1 MRFPS
6 AIFKGVELSLIH
18 ISLAVQIRTDGTV
31 IARAP
36 LRMPKDRIL
45 CFLSEKASWIR
56 MQQGKMQEREKM
68 RQQARIHL
76 DAAQEKELRERAKS
90 VLAQRTAYFA
100 RQVGVTYGRITVRDQ
115 KTRWGSCS
123 QTGNLNFNF
132 RLILAPLEVLDYVV
146 VHELCHRRQ
155 MNHST
160 QFWQEVA
167 QVLPDYRKRKAWLTA
182 VSYTHLDV
190 YKRQTVDGADY
201 WQKMFQITIPLV
213 RPSLTVSTVLNIIYV
228 FNSFPIIWTITKGC
242 LLYTYRCV

>member
-1 MRFPS
+1 MP
-6 AIFKGVELSLIH
+6 KEELVKIAGLSVLLVR
-18 ISLAVQIRTDGTV
+18 SSRKTLAVQIRADGTV

-56 MQQGKMQEREKM
+56 MQQGKMQERENM

-132 RLILAPLEVLDYVV
+132 RLILAPPEVMDYVV

-155 MNHST
+155 MNHSA

-167 QVLPDYRKRKAWLTA
+167 QVLPDYRKRKAWLTENGWRLMGELCPA
-182 VSYTHLDV
+182 SGI
-190 YKRQTVDGADY
+190 K
-201 WQKMFQITIPLV
+201 
-213 RPSLTVSTVLNIIYV
+213 
-228 FNSFPIIWTITKGC
+228 
-242 LLYTYRCV
+242 

>member
-1 MRFPS
+1 MP
-6 AIFKGVELSLIH
+6 KEELVKIAGLSVLLVR
-18 ISLAVQIRTDGTV
+18 SSRKTLAVQIRADGTV

-56 MQQGKMQEREKM
+56 MQQGRMQERENM

-132 RLILAPLEVLDYVV
+132 RLILAPPEVLDYVV

-155 MNHST
+155 MNHSA

-167 QVLPDYRKRKAWLTA
+167 QVLPDYRERKAWLTENGWR
-182 VSYTHLDV
+182 LM
-190 YKRQTVDGADY
+190 G
-201 WQKMFQITIPLV
+201 
-213 RPSLTVSTVLNIIYV
+213 
-228 FNSFPIIWTITKGC
+228 
-242 LLYTYRCV
+242 

>member
-1 MRFPS
+1 MP
-6 AIFKGVELSLIH
+6 KEELVKIAGLSVLLVR
-18 ISLAVQIRTDGTV
+18 SSRKTLAVQIRADGTV

-56 MQQGKMQEREKM
+56 MQQGKMQERENM

-100 RQVGVTYGRITVRDQ
+100 RQIGVTYGRITVRDQ

-155 MNHST
+155 MNHSA

-167 QVLPDYRKRKAWLTA
+167 QVLPDYRERKAWLTENGWR
-182 VSYTHLDV
+182 LM
-190 YKRQTVDGADY
+190 G
-201 WQKMFQITIPLV
+201 
-213 RPSLTVSTVLNIIYV
+213 
-228 FNSFPIIWTITKGC
+228 
-242 LLYTYRCV
+242 

>member
-1 MRFPS
+1 MP
-6 AIFKGVELSLIH
+6 KEELVKIAGLSVLLVR
-18 ISLAVQIRTDGTV
+18 SSRKTLAVQIRADGTV

-56 MQQGKMQEREKM
+56 MQQGKMQERENM

-155 MNHST
+155 MNHSA

-167 QVLPDYRKRKAWLTA
+167 QVLPDYRERKAWLTENGWR
-182 VSYTHLDV
+182 LM
-190 YKRQTVDGADY
+190 G
-201 WQKMFQITIPLV
+201 
-213 RPSLTVSTVLNIIYV
+213 
-228 FNSFPIIWTITKGC
+228 
-242 LLYTYRCV
+242 

>member
-1 MRFPS
+1 MP
-6 AIFKGVELSLIH
+6 KEELVKIAGLSVLLVR
-18 ISLAVQIRTDGTV
+18 SSRKTLAVQIRTDGTV

-56 MQQGKMQEREKM
+56 MQQGKMQERENM

-132 RLILAPLEVLDYVV
+132 RLILAPPEVLDYVV

-167 QVLPDYRKRKAWLTA
+167 QVLPDYRKRKAWLTENGWR
-182 VSYTHLDV
+182 LM
-190 YKRQTVDGADY
+190 G
-201 WQKMFQITIPLV
+201 
-213 RPSLTVSTVLNIIYV
+213 
-228 FNSFPIIWTITKGC
+228 
-242 LLYTYRCV
+242 

>member
-1 MRFPS
+1 MP
-6 AIFKGVELSLIH
+6 KEELVKIAGLSVLLVR
-18 ISLAVQIRTDGTV
+18 SSRKTLAVQIRADGTV

-45 CFLSEKASWIR
+45 RFLSEKASWIC

-68 RQQARIHL
+68 RQQACIHL
-76 DAAQEKELRERAKS
+76 DAAQEKELRERAKA

-100 RQVGVTYGRITVRDQ
+100 RQIGVTYGRITVRDQ

-132 RLILAPLEVLDYVV
+132 RLILAPSEVLDYVV

-155 MNHST
+155 MNHSA

-167 QVLPDYRKRKAWLTA
+167 QVLPDYRKRKAWLTENGWR
-182 VSYTHLDV
+182 LM
-190 YKRQTVDGADY
+190 G
-201 WQKMFQITIPLV
+201 
-213 RPSLTVSTVLNIIYV
+213 
-228 FNSFPIIWTITKGC
+228 
-242 LLYTYRCV
+242 

>member
-1 MRFPS
+1 MPKEETVK
-6 AIFKGVELSLIH
+6 IEGLSVLLVR
-18 ISLAVQIRTDGTV
+18 SSRKTLAVQIRADGTV

-56 MQQGKMQEREKM
+56 MQQGRMQEREKM
-68 RQQARIHL
+68 RQQARIPL
-76 DAAQEKELRERAKS
+76 DAAQEKELRERAES

-100 RQVGVTYGRITVRDQ
+100 RQIGVTYGRITVRDQ

-167 QVLPDYRKRKAWLTA
+167 QVLPDYRKRKAWLTENGWR
-182 VSYTHLDV
+182 LM
-190 YKRQTVDGADY
+190 G
-201 WQKMFQITIPLV
+201 
-213 RPSLTVSTVLNIIYV
+213 
-228 FNSFPIIWTITKGC
+228 
-242 LLYTYRCV
+242 

>member
-1 MRFPS
+1 MP
-6 AIFKGVELSLIH
+6 KEELVKIAGLSVLLVR
-18 ISLAVQIRTDGTV
+18 SSRKTLAVQIRADGTV

-45 CFLSEKASWIR
+45 RFLSEKASWIR

-68 RQQARIHL
+68 RQQACIHL

-100 RQVGVTYGRITVRDQ
+100 RQIGVTYGRITVRDQ

-155 MNHST
+155 MNHSA

-167 QVLPDYRKRKAWLTA
+167 QVLPNYRERKAWLTENGWR
-182 VSYTHLDV
+182 LM
-190 YKRQTVDGADY
+190 G
-201 WQKMFQITIPLV
+201 
-213 RPSLTVSTVLNIIYV
+213 
-228 FNSFPIIWTITKGC
+228 
-242 LLYTYRCV
+242 

>member
-1 MRFPS
+1 MP
-6 AIFKGVELSLIH
+6 KEELVKIAGLSVLLVR
-18 ISLAVQIRTDGTV
+18 SSRKTLAVQIRADGTV

-36 LRMPKDRIL
+36 LRMPKDHIL

-100 RQVGVTYGRITVRDQ
+100 RQIGVTYGRITVRDQ

-155 MNHST
+155 MNHSA

-167 QVLPDYRKRKAWLTA
+167 QVLPDYRTRKAWLTENGWR
-182 VSYTHLDV
+182 LM
-190 YKRQTVDGADY
+190 G
-201 WQKMFQITIPLV
+201 
-213 RPSLTVSTVLNIIYV
+213 
-228 FNSFPIIWTITKGC
+228 
-242 LLYTYRCV
+242 

>member
-1 MRFPS
+1 MP
-6 AIFKGVELSLIH
+6 KEELVKIAGLSVLLVR
-18 ISLAVQIRTDGTV
+18 SSRKTLAVQIRADGTV

-68 RQQARIHL
+68 RQQACIHL

-132 RLILAPLEVLDYVV
+132 RLILAPSEVLDYVV

-155 MNHST
+155 MNHSA

-167 QVLPDYRKRKAWLTA
+167 QVLPDYRKRKAWLTENGWR
-182 VSYTHLDV
+182 LM
-190 YKRQTVDGADY
+190 G
-201 WQKMFQITIPLV
+201 
-213 RPSLTVSTVLNIIYV
+213 
-228 FNSFPIIWTITKGC
+228 
-242 LLYTYRCV
+242 

>member
-1 MRFPS
+1 MP
-6 AIFKGVELSLIH
+6 KEELVKIAGLSVLLVL
-18 ISLAVQIRTDGTV
+18 SSRKTLAVQIRTDGTV

-167 QVLPDYRKRKAWLTA
+167 QVLPDYRKRKAWLTENGWR
-182 VSYTHLDV
+182 LM
-190 YKRQTVDGADY
+190 G
-201 WQKMFQITIPLV
+201 
-213 RPSLTVSTVLNIIYV
+213 
-228 FNSFPIIWTITKGC
+228 
-242 LLYTYRCV
+242 

>member
-1 MRFPS
+1 MP
-6 AIFKGVELSLIH
+6 KEELVKIAGLSVLLVR
-18 ISLAVQIRTDGTV
+18 SSRKTLAVQIRADGTV

-36 LRMPKDRIL
+36 RRMPKDRIL

-56 MQQGKMQEREKM
+56 MQQVRMQEREKM

-100 RQVGVTYGRITVRDQ
+100 RQIGVTYGRITVRDQ

-167 QVLPDYRKRKAWLTA
+167 QVLPDYRKRKAWLTENGWRLMGELCPA
-182 VSYTHLDV
+182 SGI
-190 YKRQTVDGADY
+190 K
-201 WQKMFQITIPLV
+201 
-213 RPSLTVSTVLNIIYV
+213 
-228 FNSFPIIWTITKGC
+228 
-242 LLYTYRCV
+242 

>member
-1 MRFPS
+1 MP
-6 AIFKGVELSLIH
+6 KEELVKIAGLSVLLVR
-18 ISLAVQIRTDGTV
+18 SSRKTLAVQIRADGTV

-56 MQQGKMQEREKM
+56 MQQGRMQEREKM

-100 RQVGVTYGRITVRDQ
+100 RQIGVTYGRITVRDQ

-155 MNHST
+155 MNHSA

-167 QVLPDYRKRKAWLTA
+167 QVLPDYRKRKAWLTENGWR
-182 VSYTHLDV
+182 LM
-190 YKRQTVDGADY
+190 G
-201 WQKMFQITIPLV
+201 
-213 RPSLTVSTVLNIIYV
+213 
-228 FNSFPIIWTITKGC
+228 
-242 LLYTYRCV
+242 

>member
-1 MRFPS
+1 MP
-6 AIFKGVELSLIH
+6 KEELVKIAGLSVLLVR
-18 ISLAVQIRTDGTV
+18 SSRKTLAVQIRADGTV

-56 MQQGKMQEREKM
+56 MQQGRMQEREKM

-100 RQVGVTYGRITVRDQ
+100 RQIGVTYGRITVRDQ

-132 RLILAPLEVLDYVV
+132 RLILAPSEVLDYVV

-155 MNHST
+155 MNHSA

-167 QVLPDYRKRKAWLTA
+167 QVLPDYRKRKAWLTENGWR
-182 VSYTHLDV
+182 LM
-190 YKRQTVDGADY
+190 G
-201 WQKMFQITIPLV
+201 
-213 RPSLTVSTVLNIIYV
+213 
-228 FNSFPIIWTITKGC
+228 
-242 LLYTYRCV
+242 

>member
-1 MRFPS
+1 MP
-6 AIFKGVELSLIH
+6 KEELVKIAGLSVLLVR
-18 ISLAVQIRTDGTV
+18 SSRKTLAVQIRADGTV

-56 MQQGKMQEREKM
+56 MQQGKMQERENM

-100 RQVGVTYGRITVRDQ
+100 RQIGVTYGRITVRDQ

-132 RLILAPLEVLDYVV
+132 RLILAPSEVLDYVV

-167 QVLPDYRKRKAWLTA
+167 QVLPDYRKRKAWLTENGWRLMGELCPA
-182 VSYTHLDV
+182 SGI
-190 YKRQTVDGADY
+190 K
-201 WQKMFQITIPLV
+201 
-213 RPSLTVSTVLNIIYV
+213 
-228 FNSFPIIWTITKGC
+228 
-242 LLYTYRCV
+242 

>member
-1 MRFPS
+1 MP
-6 AIFKGVELSLIH
+6 KEELVKIAGLSVLLVR
-18 ISLAVQIRTDGTV
+18 SSRKTLAVQIRTDGTV

-36 LRMPKDRIL
+36 LRMPKDRDSVR
-45 CFLSEKASWIR
+45 FLSEKASWIR

-167 QVLPDYRKRKAWLTA
+167 QVLPDYRKRKAWLTENGWR
-182 VSYTHLDV
+182 LM
-190 YKRQTVDGADY
+190 G
-201 WQKMFQITIPLV
+201 
-213 RPSLTVSTVLNIIYV
+213 
-228 FNSFPIIWTITKGC
+228 
-242 LLYTYRCV
+242 

>member
-1 MRFPS
+1 MP
-6 AIFKGVELSLIH
+6 KEELVKIAGLSVLLVR
-18 ISLAVQIRTDGTV
+18 SSRKTLAVQIRADGTV

-45 CFLSEKASWIR
+45 RFLSEKASWIR

-68 RQQARIHL
+68 RQQACIHL

-100 RQVGVTYGRITVRDQ
+100 RQIGVTYGRITVRDQ

-132 RLILAPLEVLDYVV
+132 RLILAPPEVLDYVV

-155 MNHST
+155 MNHSA

-167 QVLPDYRKRKAWLTA
+167 QVLPDYRKRKAWLTENGWR
-182 VSYTHLDV
+182 LM
-190 YKRQTVDGADY
+190 G
-201 WQKMFQITIPLV
+201 
-213 RPSLTVSTVLNIIYV
+213 
-228 FNSFPIIWTITKGC
+228 
-242 LLYTYRCV
+242 

>member
-1 MRFPS
+1 MPKEEFVKI
-6 AIFKGVELSLIH
+6 AGLSVLLVR
-18 ISLAVQIRTDGTV
+18 SSRKTLAVQIRADGTV

-56 MQQGKMQEREKM
+56 MQQGRMQEREKM

-76 DAAQEKELRERAKS
+76 DAAQEKELRERARS

-100 RQVGVTYGRITVRDQ
+100 RQIGVTYGRITVRDQ

-123 QTGNLNFNF
+123 QAGNLNFNF
-132 RLILAPLEVLDYVV
+132 RLILAPPEVLDYVV

-155 MNHST
+155 MNHSA

-167 QVLPDYRKRKAWLTA
+167 QVLPDYRARKAWLTENGWR
-182 VSYTHLDV
+182 L
-190 YKRQTVDGADY
+190 K
-201 WQKMFQITIPLV
+201 
-213 RPSLTVSTVLNIIYV
+213 
-228 FNSFPIIWTITKGC
+228 
-242 LLYTYRCV
+242 

>member
-1 MRFPS
+1 MP
-6 AIFKGVELSLIH
+6 KEELVKIAGLSVLLVR
-18 ISLAVQIRTDGTV
+18 SSRKTLAVQIRADGTV

-56 MQQGKMQEREKM
+56 MQQGRMQEREKM

-100 RQVGVTYGRITVRDQ
+100 RQIGVTYGRITVRDQ
-115 KTRWGSCS
+115 KNRWGSCS

-167 QVLPDYRKRKAWLTA
+167 QVLPDYRKRKAWLTENGWRLMGELCPA
-182 VSYTHLDV
+182 SGI
-190 YKRQTVDGADY
+190 K
-201 WQKMFQITIPLV
+201 
-213 RPSLTVSTVLNIIYV
+213 
-228 FNSFPIIWTITKGC
+228 
-242 LLYTYRCV
+242 

>member
-1 MRFPS
+1 MP
-6 AIFKGVELSLIH
+6 KEELVKIAGLSVLLVR
-18 ISLAVQIRTDGTV
+18 SSRKTLAVQIRADGTV

-56 MQQGKMQEREKM
+56 MQQGKMQERENM

-132 RLILAPLEVLDYVV
+132 RLILAPSEVLDYVV

-155 MNHST
+155 MNHSA

-167 QVLPDYRKRKAWLTA
+167 QVLPDYRKRKAWLTENGWR
-182 VSYTHLDV
+182 LM
-190 YKRQTVDGADY
+190 G
-201 WQKMFQITIPLV
+201 
-213 RPSLTVSTVLNIIYV
+213 
-228 FNSFPIIWTITKGC
+228 
-242 LLYTYRCV
+242 

>member
-1 MRFPS
+1 MP
-6 AIFKGVELSLIH
+6 KEELVKIAGLSVLLVR
-18 ISLAVQIRTDGTV
+18 SSRKTLAVQIRTDGTV

-56 MQQGKMQEREKM
+56 MQQGRMQEREKM

-100 RQVGVTYGRITVRDQ
+100 RQIGVTYGRITVRDQ

-167 QVLPDYRKRKAWLTA
+167 QVLPDYRKRKAWLTENGWR
-182 VSYTHLDV
+182 LM
-190 YKRQTVDGADY
+190 G
-201 WQKMFQITIPLV
+201 
-213 RPSLTVSTVLNIIYV
+213 
-228 FNSFPIIWTITKGC
+228 
-242 LLYTYRCV
+242 

>member
-1 MRFPS
+1 MP
-6 AIFKGVELSLIH
+6 KEELVKIAGLSVLLVR
-18 ISLAVQIRTDGTV
+18 SSRKTLAVQIRADGTV

-56 MQQGKMQEREKM
+56 MQQGKMQERENM

-76 DAAQEKELRERAKS
+76 DAAQEKELRERAKP

-132 RLILAPLEVLDYVV
+132 RLILAPPEVLDYVV

-155 MNHST
+155 MNHSA

-167 QVLPDYRKRKAWLTA
+167 QVLPDYRKRKAWLTENGWR
-182 VSYTHLDV
+182 LM
-190 YKRQTVDGADY
+190 G
-201 WQKMFQITIPLV
+201 
-213 RPSLTVSTVLNIIYV
+213 
-228 FNSFPIIWTITKGC
+228 
-242 LLYTYRCV
+242 

>member
-1 MRFPS
+1 MP
-6 AIFKGVELSLIH
+6 KEELVKIAGLSVLLVR
-18 ISLAVQIRTDGTV
+18 SSRKTLAVQIRADGTV

-56 MQQGKMQEREKM
+56 MQQGRMQEREKM

-100 RQVGVTYGRITVRDQ
+100 RQIGVTYGRITVRDQ

-132 RLILAPLEVLDYVV
+132 RLILAPSEVLDYVV

-167 QVLPDYRKRKAWLTA
+167 QVLPDYRKRKAWLTENGWR
-182 VSYTHLDV
+182 LM
-190 YKRQTVDGADY
+190 G
-201 WQKMFQITIPLV
+201 
-213 RPSLTVSTVLNIIYV
+213 
-228 FNSFPIIWTITKGC
+228 
-242 LLYTYRCV
+242 

>member
-1 MRFPS
+1 MP
-6 AIFKGVELSLIH
+6 KEELVKIAGLSVLLVR
-18 ISLAVQIRTDGTV
+18 SSRKTLAVQIRADGTV
-31 IARAP
+31 IARAS

-56 MQQGKMQEREKM
+56 MQQGRMQEREKM

-100 RQVGVTYGRITVRDQ
+100 RQIGVTYGRITVRDQ

-155 MNHST
+155 MNHSA

-167 QVLPDYRKRKAWLTA
+167 QVLPDYRKRKAWLTENGWR
-182 VSYTHLDV
+182 LM
-190 YKRQTVDGADY
+190 G
-201 WQKMFQITIPLV
+201 
-213 RPSLTVSTVLNIIYV
+213 
-228 FNSFPIIWTITKGC
+228 
-242 LLYTYRCV
+242 

>member
-1 MRFPS
+1 MP
-6 AIFKGVELSLIH
+6 KEELVKIAGLSVLLVR
-18 ISLAVQIRTDGTV
+18 SSRKTLAVQIRADGTV

-56 MQQGKMQEREKM
+56 MQQGRMQERENM

-155 MNHST
+155 MNHSA

-167 QVLPDYRKRKAWLTA
+167 QVLPDYRERKAWLTENGWR
-182 VSYTHLDV
+182 LM
-190 YKRQTVDGADY
+190 G
-201 WQKMFQITIPLV
+201 
-213 RPSLTVSTVLNIIYV
+213 
-228 FNSFPIIWTITKGC
+228 
-242 LLYTYRCV
+242 

>member
-1 MRFPS
+1 MP
-6 AIFKGVELSLIH
+6 KEELVKIAGLSVLLVR
-18 ISLAVQIRTDGTV
+18 SSRKTLAVQIRADGTV

-45 CFLSEKASWIR
+45 YFLSEKASWIR
-56 MQQGKMQEREKM
+56 MQQGRMQERENM

-132 RLILAPLEVLDYVV
+132 RLILAPPEVLDYVV

-155 MNHST
+155 MNHSA

-167 QVLPDYRKRKAWLTA
+167 QVLPDYRERKAWLTENGWR
-182 VSYTHLDV
+182 LM
-190 YKRQTVDGADY
+190 G
-201 WQKMFQITIPLV
+201 
-213 RPSLTVSTVLNIIYV
+213 
-228 FNSFPIIWTITKGC
+228 
-242 LLYTYRCV
+242 

>member
-1 MRFPS
+1 MP
-6 AIFKGVELSLIH
+6 KEELVKIAGLSVLLVR
-18 ISLAVQIRTDGTV
+18 SSRKTLAVQIRADGTV

-45 CFLSEKASWIR
+45 YFLSEKASWIR
-56 MQQGKMQEREKM
+56 MQQGRMQERENM

-132 RLILAPLEVLDYVV
+132 RLILAPPEVLDYVV

-167 QVLPDYRKRKAWLTA
+167 QVLPDYRKRKAWLTENGWRLMGELCPA
-182 VSYTHLDV
+182 SGI
-190 YKRQTVDGADY
+190 K
-201 WQKMFQITIPLV
+201 
-213 RPSLTVSTVLNIIYV
+213 
-228 FNSFPIIWTITKGC
+228 
-242 LLYTYRCV
+242 

>member
-1 MRFPS
+1 MP
-6 AIFKGVELSLIH
+6 KEELVKIAGLSVLLVR
-18 ISLAVQIRTDGTV
+18 SSRKTLAVQIRTDGTV

-100 RQVGVTYGRITVRDQ
+100 RQIGVTYGRITVRDQ

-167 QVLPDYRKRKAWLTA
+167 QVLPDYRKRKAWLTENGWR
-182 VSYTHLDV
+182 LM
-190 YKRQTVDGADY
+190 G
-201 WQKMFQITIPLV
+201 
-213 RPSLTVSTVLNIIYV
+213 
-228 FNSFPIIWTITKGC
+228 
-242 LLYTYRCV
+242 

>member
-1 MRFPS
+1 MP
-6 AIFKGVELSLIH
+6 KEELVKIAGLSVLLVR
-18 ISLAVQIRTDGTV
+18 SSRKTLAVQIRADGTV

-45 CFLSEKASWIR
+45 YFLSEKASWIR
-56 MQQGKMQEREKM
+56 MQQGRMQERENM

-132 RLILAPLEVLDYVV
+132 RLILAPPEALDYVV

-155 MNHST
+155 MNHSA

-167 QVLPDYRKRKAWLTA
+167 QVLPDYRKRKAWLTENGWR
-182 VSYTHLDV
+182 LM
-190 YKRQTVDGADY
+190 G
-201 WQKMFQITIPLV
+201 
-213 RPSLTVSTVLNIIYV
+213 
-228 FNSFPIIWTITKGC
+228 
-242 LLYTYRCV
+242 

>member
-1 MRFPS
+1 MPKEEFVKI
-6 AIFKGVELSLIH
+6 AGLSVLLVR
-18 ISLAVQIRTDGTV
+18 SSRKTLAVQIRADGTV

-56 MQQGKMQEREKM
+56 MQQGIMQEREKM

-100 RQVGVTYGRITVRDQ
+100 RQIGVTYGRITVRDQ

-123 QTGNLNFNF
+123 QAGNLNFNF
-132 RLILAPLEVLDYVV
+132 RLILAPPEVLDYVV

-155 MNHST
+155 MNHSA

-167 QVLPDYRKRKAWLTA
+167 QVLPDYRARKAWLTENGWR
-182 VSYTHLDV
+182 L
-190 YKRQTVDGADY
+190 K
-201 WQKMFQITIPLV
+201 
-213 RPSLTVSTVLNIIYV
+213 
-228 FNSFPIIWTITKGC
+228 
-242 LLYTYRCV
+242 

>member
-1 MRFPS
+1 MP
-6 AIFKGVELSLIH
+6 KEELVKIAGLSVLLVR
-18 ISLAVQIRTDGTV
+18 SSRKTLAVQIRADGTV

-45 CFLSEKASWIR
+45 YFLSEKASWIR
-56 MQQGKMQEREKM
+56 MQQGRMQERENM

-76 DAAQEKELRERAKS
+76 DAAQEQELRERAKS

-132 RLILAPLEVLDYVV
+132 RLILAPPEVLDYVV

-155 MNHST
+155 MNHSA

-167 QVLPDYRKRKAWLTA
+167 QVLPDYRKRKAWLTENGWR
-182 VSYTHLDV
+182 LM
-190 YKRQTVDGADY
+190 G
-201 WQKMFQITIPLV
+201 
-213 RPSLTVSTVLNIIYV
+213 
-228 FNSFPIIWTITKGC
+228 
-242 LLYTYRCV
+242 

>member
-1 MRFPS
+1 MPKEEFVKI
-6 AIFKGVELSLIH
+6 AGLSVLLVR
-18 ISLAVQIRTDGTV
+18 SSRKTLAVQIRADGTV

-56 MQQGKMQEREKM
+56 MQQGKMQERENM

-100 RQVGVTYGRITVRDQ
+100 RQIGVTYGRITVRDQ

-132 RLILAPLEVLDYVV
+132 RLILAPSEVLDYVV

-155 MNHST
+155 MNHSA

-167 QVLPDYRKRKAWLTA
+167 QVLPDYRKRKAWLTENGWR
-182 VSYTHLDV
+182 LM
-190 YKRQTVDGADY
+190 G
-201 WQKMFQITIPLV
+201 
-213 RPSLTVSTVLNIIYV
+213 
-228 FNSFPIIWTITKGC
+228 
-242 LLYTYRCV
+242 

>member
-1 MRFPS
+1 MP
-6 AIFKGVELSLIH
+6 KEELVKIAGLSVLLVR
-18 ISLAVQIRTDGTV
+18 SSRKTLAVQIRADGTV

-56 MQQGKMQEREKM
+56 MQQGKMQERENM
-68 RQQARIHL
+68 RQQACIHL

-100 RQVGVTYGRITVRDQ
+100 RQIGVTYGRITVRDQ

-132 RLILAPLEVLDYVV
+132 RLILAPSEVLDYVV

-155 MNHST
+155 MNHSA

-167 QVLPDYRKRKAWLTA
+167 QVLPDYRKRKAWLTENGWR
-182 VSYTHLDV
+182 LM
-190 YKRQTVDGADY
+190 G
-201 WQKMFQITIPLV
+201 
-213 RPSLTVSTVLNIIYV
+213 
-228 FNSFPIIWTITKGC
+228 
-242 LLYTYRCV
+242 

>member
-1 MRFPS
+1 MP
-6 AIFKGVELSLIH
+6 KEELVKIAGLSVLLVR
-18 ISLAVQIRTDGTV
+18 SSRKTLAVQIRTDGTV

-100 RQVGVTYGRITVRDQ
+100 RQIGVTYGRITVRDQ

-132 RLILAPLEVLDYVV
+132 RLILAPSEVLDYVV

-167 QVLPDYRKRKAWLTA
+167 QVLPDYRKRKAWLTENGWR
-182 VSYTHLDV
+182 LM
-190 YKRQTVDGADY
+190 G
-201 WQKMFQITIPLV
+201 
-213 RPSLTVSTVLNIIYV
+213 
-228 FNSFPIIWTITKGC
+228 
-242 LLYTYRCV
+242 

>member
-1 MRFPS
+1 MP
-6 AIFKGVELSLIH
+6 KEELVKIAGLSVLLVR
-18 ISLAVQIRTDGTV
+18 SSRKTLAVQIRTDGTV

-132 RLILAPLEVLDYVV
+132 RLILAPPEVLDYVV

-155 MNHST
+155 MNHSA

-167 QVLPDYRKRKAWLTA
+167 QVLPDYRKRKAWLTENGWR
-182 VSYTHLDV
+182 LM
-190 YKRQTVDGADY
+190 G
-201 WQKMFQITIPLV
+201 
-213 RPSLTVSTVLNIIYV
+213 
-228 FNSFPIIWTITKGC
+228 
-242 LLYTYRCV
+242 

>member
-1 MRFPS
+1 MPKEEIVKI
-6 AIFKGVELSLIH
+6 AGLSVLLVR
-18 ISLAVQIRTDGTV
+18 SCRKTLAVQIRADGTV

-45 CFLSEKASWIR
+45 YFLSEKASWIH

-132 RLILAPLEVLDYVV
+132 RLILAPSEVMDYVV

-155 MNHST
+155 MNHSA

-167 QVLPDYRKRKAWLTA
+167 QVLPDYRKRKAWLTENGWR
-182 VSYTHLDV
+182 LM
-190 YKRQTVDGADY
+190 G
-201 WQKMFQITIPLV
+201 
-213 RPSLTVSTVLNIIYV
+213 
-228 FNSFPIIWTITKGC
+228 
-242 LLYTYRCV
+242 

>member
-1 MRFPS
+1 MPKEETVK
-6 AIFKGVELSLIH
+6 IEGLSVLLVR
-18 ISLAVQIRTDGTV
+18 SSRKTLAVQIRADGTV

-56 MQQGKMQEREKM
+56 MQQGRMQEREKM

-100 RQVGVTYGRITVRDQ
+100 RQIGVTYGRITVRDQ

-132 RLILAPLEVLDYVV
+132 RLILAPSEVLDYVV

-155 MNHST
+155 MNHSA

-167 QVLPDYRKRKAWLTA
+167 QVLPDYRKRKAWLTENGWRLMGELCPA
-182 VSYTHLDV
+182 SGI
-190 YKRQTVDGADY
+190 K
-201 WQKMFQITIPLV
+201 
-213 RPSLTVSTVLNIIYV
+213 
-228 FNSFPIIWTITKGC
+228 
-242 LLYTYRCV
+242 

>member
-1 MRFPS
+1 MP
-6 AIFKGVELSLIH
+6 KEELVKIAGLSVLLVR
-18 ISLAVQIRTDGTV
+18 SSRKTLAVQIRADGTV

-45 CFLSEKASWIR
+45 YFLSEKASWIR
-56 MQQGKMQEREKM
+56 MQQGRMQEREKM

-155 MNHST
+155 MNHSA
-160 QFWQEVA
+160 QFWQEVV
-167 QVLPDYRKRKAWLTA
+167 QVLPDYRKRKAWLTENGWR
-182 VSYTHLDV
+182 LM
-190 YKRQTVDGADY
+190 G
-201 WQKMFQITIPLV
+201 
-213 RPSLTVSTVLNIIYV
+213 
-228 FNSFPIIWTITKGC
+228 
-242 LLYTYRCV
+242 